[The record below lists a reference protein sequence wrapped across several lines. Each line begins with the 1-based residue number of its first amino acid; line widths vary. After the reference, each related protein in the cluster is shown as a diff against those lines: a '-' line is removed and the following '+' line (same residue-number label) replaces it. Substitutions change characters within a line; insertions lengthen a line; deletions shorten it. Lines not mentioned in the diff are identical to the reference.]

1 MRWITILIFFLLL
14 PNSVFAAVE
23 IIELK
28 HRAATELLESVRELL
43 AEGEKVQAAG
53 SALVLVAEGD
63 SLTAAKKLIA
73 LLDRQLQPLVVRL
86 KLSEQ
91 QQRVA
96 QDASG
101 TINYGTGSQLSAAA
115 SGSRRYGNSSQNL
128 EQTLSVVEGSGGWFE
143 VGKEI
148 PYKKQWAAFSGDI
161 SGYFEQIDY
170 KTVAAGFWVRPVQV
184 LGTSVLVDIE
194 PQMKQL
200 DSRDDQGP
208 PKIRFSQLRSRLR
221 VPLGEWYPIGGHL
234 QQQDPVSRDI
244 ISWRTRTAETDQV
257 LYLRIDPAPGFSP

>member
-28 HRAATELLESVRELL
+28 HRAATELLDPVRELL
-43 AEGEKVQAAG
+43 ADGEKIQAAG
-53 SALVLVAEGD
+53 SALVLVAEGN
-63 SLTAAKKLIA
+63 SLLAAKKLIA
-73 LLDRQLQPLVVRL
+73 LLDRQLLPLVVRL

-91 QQRVA
+91 QQRA
-96 QDASG
+96 GQDASG
-101 TINYGTGSQLSAAA
+101 TVNYGTSPKRSTSVPA
-115 SGSRRYGNSSQNL
+115 SLRYGNSSQNL
-128 EQTLSVVEGSGGWFE
+128 EQSLSVVEGSGGWFE

-148 PYKKQWAAFSGDI
+148 PYKKQWAAFAGDI

-184 LGTSVLVDIE
+184 IGTSVLVDIE
-194 PQMKQL
+194 PQIKQL
-200 DSRDDQGP
+200 DGRDDQGP
-208 PKIRFSQLRSRLR
+208 PEIKFSQLRSRLQI
-221 VPLGEWYPIGGHL
+221 PLGEWYPIGGHL

-244 ISWRTRTAETDQV
+244 ISWRTRTAESDQF